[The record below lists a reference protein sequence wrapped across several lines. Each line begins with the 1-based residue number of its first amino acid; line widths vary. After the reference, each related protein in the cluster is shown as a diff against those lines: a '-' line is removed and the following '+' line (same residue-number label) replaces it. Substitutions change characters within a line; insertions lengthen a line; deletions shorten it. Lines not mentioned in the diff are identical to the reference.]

1 MLVISSCCLGNYYGT
16 PKPPSQ
22 PPSGKVITGDA
33 LQDSLPGSQQST
45 PRRTKSYNEMQ
56 NAGIVPTETED
67 DDEVPEM
74 NSSFTGQQRADLF
87 VFLSGTWEK
96 GWVMPLCCFPL
107 PSPLWFREERGKE
120 RHLAVV
126 EGFCL
131 CSKTPRWTLLVLIYW
146 SDCYAL
152 PTFTLCIR
160 VLDGLHFVV
169 FLEGVCLWNILPYD
183 IAAGR
188 WEVLTSSEIWQH

>member
-1 MLVISSCCLGNYYGT
+1 MCSLPFNTDTIISLAQTSYRQAVIFIKEHFQNPTSSCLAFPLTLLFWMLVISSCCLGNYYGT

-74 NSSFTGQQRADLF
+74 NSSFTGQQRAHLF

-96 GWVMPLCCFPL
+96 GWVMSLCCFPL
-107 PSPLWFREERGKE
+107 PSPLQFREEGGKS
-120 RHLAVV
+120 AI
-126 EGFCL
+126 
-131 CSKTPRWTLLVLIYW
+131 W
-146 SDCYAL
+146 
-152 PTFTLCIR
+152 
-160 VLDGLHFVV
+160 
-169 FLEGVCLWNILPYD
+169 LW
-183 IAAGR
+183 
-188 WEVLTSSEIWQH
+188 

>member
-33 LQDSLPGSQQST
+33 LQDSLPGSQPST

-87 VFLSGTWEK
+87 EFLSGTWEK
-96 GWVMPLCCFPL
+96 GGGMPLLLSSSFTIVIQGG
-107 PSPLWFREERGKE
+107 RGKE
-120 RHLAVV
+120 RHLALVK
-126 EGFCL
+126 GFIFVR
-131 CSKTPRWTLLVLIYW
+131 KHQ
-146 SDCYAL
+146 
-152 PTFTLCIR
+152 
-160 VLDGLHFVV
+160 DGLF
-169 FLEGVCLWNILPYD
+169 
-183 IAAGR
+183 
-188 WEVLTSSEIWQH
+188 SSLFIDPTVTPGQLLHSVSEY

>member
-22 PPSGKVITGDA
+22 PPSGTVITGDA

-74 NSSFTGQQRADLF
+74 NSSFTGQQWAD
-87 VFLSGTWEK
+87 VFAFPSGTWEK
-96 GWVMPLCCFPL
+96 GRVMPLCCFPL
-107 PSPLWFREERGKE
+107 PSPSRFREEGGKSAIWLWQRGFVCVRK
-120 RHLAVV
+120 RQ
-126 EGFCL
+126 
-131 CSKTPRWTLLVLIYW
+131 
-146 SDCYAL
+146 
-152 PTFTLCIR
+152 
-160 VLDGLHFVV
+160 DGLSLSLFIDPTVMRCQLSHSVS
-169 FLEGVCLWNILPYD
+169 EYWMSCILCC
-183 IAAGR
+183 
-188 WEVLTSSEIWQH
+188 S

>member
-1 MLVISSCCLGNYYGT
+1 MKTSSHFHNRAFAKKTTSSCLAFPLTLLFWMLVISSCCLGNYYGT

-74 NSSFTGQQRADLF
+74 NSSFTGQQWAD
-87 VFLSGTWEK
+87 VFAFPSGTWEK
-96 GWVMPLCCFPL
+96 GRVMPLCCFPL
-107 PSPLWFREERGKE
+107 PSPSRFREEGGKSAIWLWQRGFVCVRK
-120 RHLAVV
+120 HQ
-126 EGFCL
+126 
-131 CSKTPRWTLLVLIYW
+131 
-146 SDCYAL
+146 
-152 PTFTLCIR
+152 
-160 VLDGLHFVV
+160 DGLSLSLFIDPHSVS
-169 FLEGVCLWNILPYD
+169 EYWMGCILCC
-183 IAAGR
+183 
-188 WEVLTSSEIWQH
+188 S

>member
-1 MLVISSCCLGNYYGT
+1 MVVISSCCLGNYYGT

-74 NSSFTGQQRADLF
+74 NSSFTGQHLLGGF
-87 VFLSGTWEK
+87 VVIFVCVLCLAHGRKDEWYFFVAFSVLRHYETRKGTIVPSG
-96 GWVMPLCCFPL
+96 CC
-107 PSPLWFREERGKE
+107 G
-120 RHLAVV
+120 
-126 EGFCL
+126 GFCL
-131 CSKTPRWTLLVLIYW
+131 LCCKASRWTLPVFIYW
-146 SDCYAL
+146 SIRFAD
-152 PTFTLCIR
+152 LCI
-160 VLDGLHFVV
+160 G
-169 FLEGVCLWNILPYD
+169 
-183 IAAGR
+183 
-188 WEVLTSSEIWQH
+188 

>member
-1 MLVISSCCLGNYYGT
+1 MKTSSHFYNRAFAKKKPSSCLTFPLTLLFWMLVISSCCLGNYYGT

-74 NSSFTGQQRADLF
+74 NSSFTGQQWAVWHMGEGKSDASLL
-87 VFLSGTWEK
+87 LSSSFAIMIQG
-96 GWVMPLCCFPL
+96 G
-107 PSPLWFREERGKE
+107 RGKE
-120 RHLAVV
+120 RHLAVA

-131 CSKTPRWTLLVLIYW
+131 C
-146 SDCYAL
+146 
-152 PTFTLCIR
+152 
-160 VLDGLHFVV
+160 
-169 FLEGVCLWNILPYD
+169 
-183 IAAGR
+183 
-188 WEVLTSSEIWQH
+188 

>member
-74 NSSFTGQQRADLF
+74 NSSFTGQQRAHLF

-96 GWVMPLCCFPL
+96 G
-107 PSPLWFREERGKE
+107 
-120 RHLAVV
+120 
-126 EGFCL
+126 
-131 CSKTPRWTLLVLIYW
+131 
-146 SDCYAL
+146 
-152 PTFTLCIR
+152 
-160 VLDGLHFVV
+160 
-169 FLEGVCLWNILPYD
+169 
-183 IAAGR
+183 
-188 WEVLTSSEIWQH
+188 

>member
-1 MLVISSCCLGNYYGT
+1 MVVISSCCLGNYYGT

-74 NSSFTGQQRADLF
+74 NSSFTGQQPSGLRSYLF
-87 VFLSGTWEK
+87 VFCFSGTWEK
-96 GWVMPLCCFPL
+96 
-107 PSPLWFREERGKE
+107 R
-120 RHLAVV
+120 
-126 EGFCL
+126 
-131 CSKTPRWTLLVLIYW
+131 
-146 SDCYAL
+146 
-152 PTFTLCIR
+152 
-160 VLDGLHFVV
+160 
-169 FLEGVCLWNILPYD
+169 
-183 IAAGR
+183 
-188 WEVLTSSEIWQH
+188 